1 MRVDNSGNN
10 IATLSEVP
18 DAGLYRSE
26 GQSAKQGNTYQSP
39 VFVLLVI
46 ACSIFTIET
55 LVMIFFSFFLPP
67 FSSRWVVVFLDSAM
81 LMVLISPVLYFIL
94 FRPLLRNIAGRKRGE
109 EEIRLLQTM
118 TQVIAES
125 RDFHSALE
133 VAMQKI
139 CETTGWVLGEAW
151 VPSPDRKCLAFSAA
165 WHSNKIEDGGKFIAA
180 SKRFTFLPGIGLPG
194 RVWSSKKPMWI
205 GDVTADRNF
214 PRVAIAREYGL
225 KGAMAIPICL
235 DNGEVF
241 AVIDFLASRLLSE
254 KDERLL
260 GLVSAVTIQL
270 GSLIQRKL
278 ADEALQNALY
288 ELEQRSFEIRTLS
301 EMSDN
306 LQVSNTAEEAYLA
319 VAQSIRLL
327 FPTGALL
334 VCSTSRNLLKAVTV
348 WGKVSLEEPMSLDDC
363 YALRL
368 GRPHAV
374 MDVQTGLRCHHLREG
389 ADPYLCVPFMGQG
402 ETLGVLYLSA
412 GPPGAW
418 GDKNQ
423 SEAKRRLAIDA
434 SERIGLALAN
444 LKLRDTLRNLSI
456 RDALTGLF
464 NRRYLEESLERE
476 IYRAGRK
483 GTPLGV
489 VMLDIDHFKQF
500 NDTFGHEAGDA
511 ILHEI
516 GVFLQRHVRSSDIAC
531 RYGGEEFTLIMP
543 ETSLEVACQRAE
555 LLREAVKHVQVQ
567 HVQRSLGSIAFSFG
581 VGVFPDHGSTA
592 ETLLRA
598 ADTALYRAKAEG
610 RNRVCV
616 ACL

>member
-1 MRVDNSGNN
+1 MNNSANN
-10 IATLSEVP
+10 TTTVSNIP
-18 DAGLYRSE
+18 DTGLYRSE
-26 GQSAKQGNTYQSP
+26 GQSAKQGSTYQSP

-46 ACSIFTIET
+46 ACSIFAIET
-55 LVMIFFSFFLPP
+55 LEMVFFTFFLPQ
-67 FSSRWVVVFLDSAM
+67 FSSRWVVVFLDSVM
-81 LMVLISPVLYFIL
+81 LMVLISPILYFIL
-94 FRPLLRNIAGRKRGE
+94 FRPLLRNIAERKRGE
-109 EEIRLLQTM
+109 EELRLLQTM

-133 VAMQKI
+133 VAMQKV
-139 CETTGWVLGEAW
+139 CETTGWVVGEAW
-151 VPSPDRKCLAFSAA
+151 VPSPDRKCLEFSAA
-165 WHSNKIEDGGKFIAA
+165 WHSNENEDWGKFVAA
-180 SKRFTFLPGIGLPG
+180 SRRVTFLPGIGLPG
-194 RVWSSKKPMWI
+194 RVWFSKKPMWI
-205 GDVTADRNF
+205 GDVTTDPNF
-214 PRVAIAREYGL
+214 PRAPIAREYGL
-225 KGAMAIPICL
+225 KGAMSIPICL

-254 KDERLL
+254 NDERLL

-278 ADEALQNALY
+278 ADDALQKALH

-306 LQVSNTAEEAYLA
+306 LQVCNTVEEAYTA

-334 VCSTSRNLLKAVTV
+334 VCDTSMHLLKVATV
-348 WGKVSLEEPMSLDDC
+348 WGKVSLEEPMSKDDC
-363 YALRL
+363 YAMRL

-374 MDVQTGLRCHHLREG
+374 MDSQTGLRCRHLGEN
-389 ADPYLCVPFMGQG
+389 ADPYLCMPFMGQG
-402 ETLGVLYLSA
+402 ETLGVLYLSS
-412 GPPGAW
+412 GPSSAW
-418 GDKNQ
+418 GDKDQ

-483 GTPLGV
+483 GLPMGV
-489 VMLDIDHFKQF
+489 VMIDIDHFKQF
-500 NDTFGHEAGDA
+500 NDTFGHDAGDA
-511 ILHEI
+511 VLHEM
-516 GVFLQRHVRSSDIAC
+516 GALLHRHVRSSDIAC
-531 RYGGEEFTLIMP
+531 RYGGEEFMLILP
-543 ETSLEVACQRAE
+543 EASLEVACQRAGR
-555 LLREAVKHVQVQ
+555 LREAVEQIQMQ
-567 HVQRSLGSIAFSFG
+567 HGLRALGVITLSFG
-581 VGVFPDHGSTA
+581 VAVFPDHGPTA

-598 ADTALYRAKAEG
+598 ADKALYQAKAEG
-610 RNRVCV
+610 RNRICV